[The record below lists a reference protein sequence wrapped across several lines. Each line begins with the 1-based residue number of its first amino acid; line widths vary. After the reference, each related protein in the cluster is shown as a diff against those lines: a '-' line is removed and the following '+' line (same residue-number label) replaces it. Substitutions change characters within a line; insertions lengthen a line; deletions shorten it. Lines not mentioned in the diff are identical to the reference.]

1 MDLQHF
7 EDLVESGGGAPVGD
21 YGMWRSGLEI
31 WLSWEGE

>member
-21 YGMWRSGLEI
+21 VEI
-31 WLSWEGE
+31 RVGNLEGE